1 MNMFMMIVIMMIT
14 FIDRSKELSFLEER
28 YRSHGAELI
37 VMYERKR
44 VGKTFLLR
52 RFLSGK
58 KACISLF

>member
-1 MNMFMMIVIMMIT
+1 MMIT